1 MNQVQVTEHNG
12 QRVLTTAQLAESY
25 GTDSDRISK
34 NFHENKGRYKEGK
47 HYFKLEGE
55 SLLHFRNSE
64 PQISISNKTR
74 SLMLWTEK
82 GAWMHAKSLNTDEAW
97 DAYEMLVDDYYRVK
111 AIQSAPQTQL
121 EILQGAIN
129 QMVDQERRL
138 NDHDTRLLAV
148 EQDQKSMRDVV
159 ALSSTNWRK
168 DSSNLIARIA
178 RAMGGVENIKPLY
191 EEIYQLV
198 DDRLAVKL
206 ATRLTNKRRRMAD
219 EGVCKSKRDRLNY
232 LDVIADDKKLIE
244 GYVAI
249 VKEMAIKYG
258 ISSE

>member
-1 MNQVQVTEHNG
+1 
-12 QRVLTTAQLAESY
+12 
-25 GTDSDRISK
+25 
-34 NFHENKGRYKEGK
+34 
-47 HYFKLEGE
+47 
-55 SLLHFRNSE
+55 
-64 PQISISNKTR
+64 
-74 SLMLWTEK
+74 
-82 GAWMHAKSLNTDEAW
+82 MHAKSLNTDEAW